1 MRKIIGLQFLVGEHQ
16 SSVFTR
22 VVFEAHRAPPKVST
36 LVIMNRIVLYHI
48 QGYQVPL

>member
-1 MRKIIGLQFLVGEHQ
+1 MRKIIGLQFLDGEHQ
-16 SSVFTR
+16 SSVFTG
-22 VVFEAHRAPPKVST
+22 VVCQAHQPPPKVST